1 MLWYMYL
8 TVDEK
13 CVAPKNKLFAR
24 HFMSLD
30 VIQLSRFLLCC
41 SRELAEINQSIFLL
55 TSQKYGTFIHCE
67 PKYTPEASKQ

>member
-55 TSQKYGTFIHCE
+55 TS
-67 PKYTPEASKQ
+67 